1 MHRLNKSCLLGL
13 VFQLFISPVFGQS
26 GFSIENKKGHFKQRF
41 TLVNDLVL
49 LPVEI
54 NGTELLFLLD
64 TGVNSTLIF
73 SLEASDSLEVK
84 NATTIYLRGM
94 GAGKPL
100 RGLKSLKNTIKLGE
114 AVSRDETI
122 YIVDEEVSGLSGR
135 LGVEV
140 NGILGHEFFRNFIIE
155 FNYSRE
161 FMKIYEPSAYKFRKC
176 RRCVVLPLSFR
187 KNKPFI
193 KAVLETGGEKK
204 EVDLLLDSG
213 SGDAIWLFATASTGI
228 NIPEKSFKD
237 FLGFG
242 ISGSVYGRRG
252 RVESLSL
259 GWYKLNQVT
268 ASFPD
273 SLYIKDIITFEERDG
288 SLGGQVLKR
297 FNLVLDYPG
306 KNLWLKPNSSF
317 SKPFEYNM
325 SGVIVEH
332 NGFRIVKDFEGSPPA
347 FSIEEG
353 EHGGIEVYRS
363 VRPVR
368 FSLAPEF
375 RIAEVRPD
383 SPAEKAGLKPGDVL
397 LKLNGRPAHKFSL
410 DKISRIFTS
419 RNDRKIKLLVQRDL
433 REIEFV
439 FRLKRIL

>member
-1 MHRLNKSCLLGL
+1 MQRLNKSFLLGL
-13 VFQLFISPVFGQS
+13 FFQLLIGPVFGQDS
-26 GFSIENKKGHFKQRF
+26 FFIENKKGHFKQRF

-49 LPVEI
+49 VPVEV

-64 TGVNSTLIF
+64 TGMNSTIIF
-73 SLEASDSLEVK
+73 SLDAGDSLDIK
-84 NATTIYLRGM
+84 NTTTIYLRGM
-94 GAGKPL
+94 GAEKPI

-122 YIVDEEVSGLSGR
+122 YIVDEEVTGLSGR

-140 NGILGHEFFRNFIIE
+140 NGIMGYEFFKNFIIE

-161 FMKIYEPSAYKFRKC
+161 FMKIYEPSVYKYRKC

-187 KNKPFI
+187 KNKPFL
-193 KAVLETGGEKK
+193 KALLSNEGGKK

-213 SGDAIWLFATASTGI
+213 SGDAIWLFAIASTGI
-228 NIPEKSFKD
+228 EIPEKSFED

-242 ISGSVYGRRG
+242 ISGSVYGERSRI
-252 RVESLSL
+252 ESLSFE
-259 GWYKLNQVT
+259 WYKLDGVT

-273 SLYIKDIITFEERDG
+273 SLYIKDVISFEERDG

-297 FNLVLDYPG
+297 FYWVLDYPG
-306 KNLWLKPNSSF
+306 KTLSLKANSNF
-317 SKPFEYNM
+317 NKPFEYNM

-332 NGFRIVKDFEGSPPA
+332 NGYRIVKDEVRPPA

-363 VRPVR
+363 VRPVK

-375 RIAEVRPD
+375 RIAEIRPD
-383 SPAEKAGLKPGDVL
+383 SPAEMAGLKPGDVIM
-397 LKLNGRPAHKFSL
+397 KINGRPAHKFSL
-410 DKISRIFTS
+410 DKISNIFTS
-419 RNDRKIKLLVQRDL
+419 RDGRKIKLLVERDL
-433 REIEFV
+433 KELEFV
-439 FRLKRIL
+439 FHLKRIL